1 MTIHKLANVIA
12 FPFIL
17 MAFALGYLTF
27 KNPDSNYLVW
37 GLIPALGLV
46 LTYLFSPQINYWWLS
61 KKPVQ
66 MDSQITNLLAQVNPY
81 YDEMSPGIKNEFHK
95 RLLLF
100 TEGKEFL
107 AKGMEK
113 ETMAVPYDVQNMISQ
128 IPVMMTRGREK
139 FTLKHFD
146 RIILYKHPFP
156 TPMNKFLH
164 TMEIHAEDGVV
175 ILSLEHVQAAMMQPS
190 QHYDVGYHAF
200 AEAFIA
206 AHPNEAYPELTNDI
220 WDKINQISPQ
230 NRDQILGTLGFP
242 EIDPM
247 PVLITLYF
255 RHRAKFEKVLPNIS
269 RKLADIF
276 RDDNPISS
284 KV

>member
-1 MTIHKLANVIA
+1 MTIHKLANIVA

-17 MAFALGYLTF
+17 MALVIGYLTF
-27 KNPDSNYLVW
+27 KFPDSNYLVW
-37 GLIPALGLV
+37 GLVPALGLV
-46 LTYLFSPQINYWWLS
+46 LTYLFSPQINYWWLGR
-61 KKPVQ
+61 KPVK
-66 MDSQITNLLAQVNPY
+66 MEPQITNLLTQVNPQY
-81 YDEMSPGIKNEFHK
+81 TGMSPDIKNEFNK

-113 ETMAVPYDVQNMISQ
+113 ENMAVPYDVQNMISQ

-164 TMEIHAEDGVV
+164 TMETHAEDGVV
-175 ILSLEHVQAAMMQPS
+175 ILSLEHVQAAMMQPGH
-190 QHYDVGYHAF
+190 HYDVGYHAF

-206 AHPNEAYPELTNDI
+206 AYPKEPYPQLQNDI

-230 NRDQILGTLGFP
+230 NREQILGTLGFP

-255 RHRAKFEKVLPNIS
+255 RHKSKFVKVLPGIAKDFSN
-269 RKLADIF
+269 IF
-276 RDDNPISS
+276 RDENPIS
-284 KV
+284 